1 MTSVICLRGW
11 ARFQHYK
18 DRDPPWVKL
27 YRDLFSSESW
37 VLGTDISRLVQVAS
51 ILLAA
56 RYMNRIPLQ
65 WSLLKKVSS
74 LDCSEK
80 QFLQAVKHLEST
92 NFLEIQQCPEQTN
105 GVA

>member
-1 MTSVICLRGW
+1 MAEILTVCNW
-11 ARFQHYK
+11 QRFQHYK

-27 YRDLFSSESW
+27 YRDLLTTESW
-37 VLGTDISRLVQVAS
+37 VLGTDLSRLVQIAS

-56 RYMNRIPLQ
+56 RYSNQIPMQ

-80 QFLQAVKHLEST
+80 QFLQAVRHLETT
-92 NFLEIQQCPEQTN
+92 NFLEIQQCPEQAN
-105 GVA
+105 